1 MERTWPCPDCWLV
14 LVKSGP
20 VVRIGPREV
29 DVSDPKAAQTIHN
42 IMDGFAKA
50 PWYRDSV
57 VGDTPNVFQTIDPQ
71 AHARRWRILS
81 QPLSEIGLRSVL
93 PVIDERVQLAI
104 AKMAGEMK
112 KKGFVDVYKWCHLM
126 TTDIIGLLSFGEAF
140 GMLEDG
146 EVRLPARPHYAPVR
160 TRRKTDFLL

>member
-1 MERTWPCPDCWLV
+1 M
-14 LVKSGP
+14 
-20 VVRIGPREV
+20 VRIGPREV
-29 DVSDPKAAQTIHN
+29 DVSDPTAAQTIHN
-42 IMDGFAKA
+42 IMGGFVKA
-50 PWYRDSV
+50 PWYQDSV
-57 VGDTPNVFQTIDPQ
+57 VGGTPNVFQTIDPQ

-104 AKMAGEMK
+104 AKMANEMK

-146 EVRLPARPHYAPVR
+146 EVRCRRFFALPPEHGEY
-160 TRRKTDFLL
+160 